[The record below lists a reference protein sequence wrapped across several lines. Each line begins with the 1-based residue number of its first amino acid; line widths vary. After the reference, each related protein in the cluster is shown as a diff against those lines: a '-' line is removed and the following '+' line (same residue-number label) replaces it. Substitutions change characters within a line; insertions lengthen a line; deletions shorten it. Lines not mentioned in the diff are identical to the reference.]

1 MTAGLA
7 ALDYTSC
14 VEVTVRMKSVHQL
27 FPSAYGGREQLA
39 EKWRQLRET
48 PEVQALLRQ
57 YPHLPDAFWQ
67 RAVLRLE
74 QFVQEQRNCQRC
86 PGLKQCPNLMAGHR
100 SEVHCQPPYLHLS
113 YRKCPL
119 LRQEELVRQ
128 QSALIRSHY
137 VPEEILS
144 ASFETIERDLPRLD
158 ALNAVMEFC
167 LTYEVGKRMPGI
179 YLYGPLGVGKS
190 RMMGAACRSLAERGI
205 PSIMVYLPEFLREVK
220 DAIHDGRVQ
229 EKVEALQ
236 RVPVLVLDDIG
247 AETVSAWVRDEILGT
262 ILQSRVAAGLPTM
275 YTSNL
280 NYDELEEHFSYSYK
294 DGVDEMKAKRIMER
308 IRYETRAYYVGGEN
322 RRKQKWQT
330 ENVSN

>member
-1 MTAGLA
+1 M
-7 ALDYTSC
+7 
-14 VEVTVRMKSVHQL
+14 EPVHHWIA
-27 FPSAYGGREQLA
+27 SSRRRREQIE
-39 EKWRQLRET
+39 EKWQELQKT
-48 PEVQALLRQ
+48 PEVQELLAR
-57 YPHLPDAFWQ
+57 YPDFPDAFWK

-74 QFVQEQRNCQRC
+74 QFVQEQRNCRHC
-86 PGLKQCPNLMAGHR
+86 PGLEQCPNLVAGHR
-100 SEVHCQPPYLHLS
+100 SEIRCQPPFLHLS
-113 YRKCPL
+113 YQKCSL
-119 LRQEELVRQ
+119 LRGNELARK

-144 ASFETIERDLPRLD
+144 ASFQTIERDLPRLD

-167 LTYEVGKRMPGI
+167 LTYEVGKKMPGI

-190 RMMGAACRSLAERGI
+190 RMMGAACRKLAERGI

-220 DAIHDGRVQ
+220 DAIQDGRVQ
-229 EKVEALQ
+229 EKVEVLQ

-262 ILQSRVAAGLPTM
+262 ILQSRVIAGLPTL

-294 DGVDEMKAKRIMER
+294 GGVEEMKAKRIMER

-322 RRKQKWQT
+322 RRKTKWT
-330 ENVSN
+330 S

>member
-1 MTAGLA
+1 MVMEPVSHWLA
-7 ALDYTSC
+7 SS
-14 VEVTVRMKSVHQL
+14 RWR
-27 FPSAYGGREQLA
+27 REQFEAKWQELKQTPQVQTLLA
-39 EKWRQLRET
+39 RHPELPETFWRRS
-48 PEVQALLRQ
+48 LLRLAQ
-57 YPHLPDAFWQ
+57 Y
-67 RAVLRLE
+67 
-74 QFVQEQRNCQRC
+74 VQEQRNCQNC
-86 PGLKQCPNLMAGHR
+86 PGLKQCPNLVAGHC
-100 SEVHCQPPYLHLS
+100 SEIICQPPFVHLT

-119 LRQEELVRQ
+119 LRREDLVRQ
-128 QSALIRSHY
+128 QSSLIRSHY
-137 VPEEILS
+137 VPDEIMA
-144 ASFETIERDLPRLD
+144 ASFQTIERDLPRLD
-158 ALNAVMEFC
+158 ALNALMEFC

-190 RMMGAACRSLAERGI
+190 RMMGAACRKLAERGI
-205 PSIMVYLPEFLREVK
+205 PSIMVYLPEYLREVK

-262 ILQSRVAAGLPTM
+262 ILQSRVMAGLPTL

-294 DGVDEMKAKRIMER
+294 GGVETMNAKRIMER

-322 RRKQKWQT
+322 RRKNKWT
-330 ENVSN
+330 VDKTN

>member
-1 MTAGLA
+1 
-7 ALDYTSC
+7 
-14 VEVTVRMKSVHQL
+14 MKSVHRL
-27 FPSAYGGREQLA
+27 MPTVPRGREQLE
-39 EKWRQLRET
+39 EKWQELRQT

-57 YPHLPDAFWQ
+57 YPDLPDAFWQ

-74 QFVQEQRNCQRC
+74 LYIQEQRHCRHC
-86 PGLKQCPNLMAGHR
+86 PGLDRCPNLLTGHR
-100 SEVHCQPPYLHLS
+100 SEVRCQPPFLHVS
-113 YRKCPL
+113 YQKCPL
-119 LRQEELVRQ
+119 LRQQELARQ

-137 VPEEILS
+137 VPKEIME
-144 ASFETIERDLPRLD
+144 ASFSTIERDLPRLD
-158 ALNAVMEFC
+158 ALNALMEFC
-167 LTYEVGKRMPGI
+167 LTYEVGKKMPGI

-190 RMMGAACRSLAERGI
+190 RMMGAACRKLAERGI

-220 DAIHDGRVQ
+220 DAIQDGRVQ
-229 EKVEALQ
+229 EKVEVLQ

-262 ILQSRVAAGLPTM
+262 ILQSRVAAGLPTL

-294 DGVDEMKAKRIMER
+294 GGLEEMKAKRIMER

-322 RRKQKWQT
+322 RRKHKW
-330 ENVSN
+330 NAP